1 MRHVRRDFLGVA
13 KDWPT
18 EEPWGLEWVERIG
31 TLIHL
36 NKKRLEVRSK
46 PEAFAQCDKAVREA
60 VDQMARQR
68 DEELGESHLHPAR
81 RKALESLRN
90 HWKGLTLFVD
100 SPEIPMTNDE
110 AERQMRVP
118 AVARKVFYGSGSLW
132 SGQLAAMLFSIFATL
147 RRWKLNTRKWLT
159 AYLQACA
166 ENGGKAPPDVTEF
179 LPWNLS
185 EHRRREFAEQPEVHD
200 ST

>member
-1 MRHVRRDFLGVA
+1 M
-13 KDWPT
+13 
-18 EEPWGLEWVERIG
+18 ERIG

-36 NKKRLEVRSK
+36 NKKRLEVRSE
-46 PEAFAQCDKAVREA
+46 PAAFAEHDKEVREA
-60 VDQMARQR
+60 VDQMAQQR
-68 DEELGESHLHPAR
+68 DEALGQSNLHPAR

-90 HWKGLTLFVD
+90 HWTGLTLFVD

-118 AVARKVFYGSGSLW
+118 AVARKVFYGSGSRW

-166 ENGGKAPPDVTEF
+166 ENGGKAPPDVTVF

-185 EHRRREFAEQPEVHD
+185 ERSRREFAEQPAVPD
-200 ST
+200 SS

>member
-1 MRHVRRDFLGVA
+1 
-13 KDWPT
+13 
-18 EEPWGLEWVERIG
+18 
-31 TLIHL
+31 
-36 NKKRLEVRSK
+36 
-46 PEAFAQCDKAVREA
+46 
-60 VDQMARQR
+60 
-68 DEELGESHLHPAR
+68 
-81 RKALESLRN
+81 
-90 HWKGLTLFVD
+90 LFVD
-100 SPEIPMTNDE
+100 HPEIPMTNDE

-166 ENGGKAPPDVTEF
+166 ENGGKAPPDVTMF

-185 EHRRREFAEQPEVHD
+185 ERRRQEFAEQPVVHD
-200 ST
+200 SS